1 MKLATFF
8 LAVLALMTLT
18 ACRESD
24 EDIQAEACTELNQLQ
39 VSIAALTALGPTSTV
54 DQYQDAAKQVR
65 ESAQDAA
72 RAVRRVE
79 DERAEEL
86 RDAEKD
92 LDDAVDDVDDDQTA
106 VGALA
111 QIQPQ
116 IAAVESARDQM
127 TASLNCR

>member
-1 MKLATFF
+1 MKLATF
-8 LAVLALMTLT
+8 LMAVLTLMTLT

-24 EDIQAEACTELNQLQ
+24 EDLQADACTELNNLQ
-39 VSIAALTALGPTSTV
+39 ASLAALAALGPTSTV
-54 DQYQDAAKQVR
+54 DQYKDATKEVH

-86 RDAEKD
+86 RDAEEN
-92 LDDAVDDVDDDQTA
+92 LEDAVDDVDDDQA
-106 VGALA
+106 VVGALA

-127 TASLNCR
+127 TASLNCQ

>member
-1 MKLATFF
+1 MKLATF
-8 LAVLALMTLT
+8 LMAVLALMTLT
-18 ACRESD
+18 ACRDSD

-39 VSIAALTALGPTSTV
+39 ASIAALNALGPTSTV
-54 DQYQDAAKQVR
+54 EQYQDAAKQVR

-92 LDDAVDDVDDDQTA
+92 LDEAVDDVDDDQTA

-116 IAAVESARDQM
+116 IAAVTAARDQM